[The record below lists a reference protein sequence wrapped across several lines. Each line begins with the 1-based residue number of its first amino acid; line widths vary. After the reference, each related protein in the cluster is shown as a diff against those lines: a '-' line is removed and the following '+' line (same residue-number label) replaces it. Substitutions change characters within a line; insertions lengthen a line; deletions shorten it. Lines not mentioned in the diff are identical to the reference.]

1 MSVEKTAESL
11 VAKIRD
17 AQNNTY
23 RHGQRVSVALRE
35 LEAGEKQTDW
45 IWYVF
50 PQIYFAH
57 LSCTSKRFAVR
68 IREDLV
74 GLLDAPDVR
83 ANLTSAFSLAAAHVA
98 NGATIKSIFVHDNR
112 KVRSSAAL
120 FAGFLSK
127 HPRADCEELHR
138 AALVLSR
145 AADAEVGP
153 CEATTKFLAG
163 C

>member
-1 MSVEKTAESL
+1 MSGEVTSESL

-23 RHGQRVSVALRE
+23 RHGRSASVALQE
-35 LEAGEKQTDW
+35 LAAGRKQSDW

-50 PQIYFAH
+50 PQIYFEK

-68 IREDLV
+68 TCEDLV

-83 ANLTSAFSLAAAHVA
+83 ANLTSAFSLAAGHVA
-98 NGATIKSIFVHDNR
+98 DGATIQSIFAHDDK

-127 HPRADCEELHR
+127 HPRADCEELQQ

-145 AADAEVGP
+145 AADAEVGL
-153 CEATTKFLAG
+153 CDDTLAFLAE

>member
-1 MSVEKTAESL
+1 MPVEKKSDSF

-23 RHGQRVSVALRE
+23 GHGQRVSVALRE
-35 LEAGEKQTDW
+35 LEAGQKQTDW

-57 LSCTSKRFAVR
+57 LSSTSKRFAVR
-68 IREDLV
+68 TREDLV
-74 GLLDAPDVR
+74 SLLDAPDMR
-83 ANLTSAFSLAAAHVA
+83 ANLTSAFSLVAAHVSS
-98 NGATIKSIFVHDNR
+98 GSTIESIFAHDNR

-120 FAGFLSK
+120 FAGFLTK

-153 CEATTKFLAG
+153 CEATAKFLAG